1 MAVTRSIVGA
11 SPRPLQLVLDERT
24 VPGVLVKPAAG
35 GQLTCLACAHGCVLA
50 EGKRG
55 ICGVRRHERGEL
67 RVPWGYVAKKY
78 VRPVETNT
86 IFHVRPG
93 ANALTFGLFG
103 CDLRCPYCHNAA
115 LSQALRDDLE
125 GQPLDTTAE
134 ALVEEALGA
143 GARVVCAA
151 YNEPMISAE
160 WVEHIF
166 GFARGAGL
174 ATALISDGNSTPEA
188 LAYLKPVTDVFRV
201 DLKGYAQ
208 EQYRKLGGRLAP
220 VLDSIREAKRLGY
233 WVEVVTLVVPGLN
246 DDERG
251 LGTLGDELRRIDP
264 EIPWHLNAFVPR
276 YRLQTTP
283 SPSPHFLASVAGSAY
298 ARGTRYVYVGNAP
311 GMAALAHTRCP
322 DCQRVLIEREDYRVT
337 VTSVAGGGCPNCGTT
352 LPGLL

>member
-1 MAVTRSIVGA
+1 MAVNRSLVSA
-11 SPRPLQLVLDERT
+11 SARALELALDERT
-24 VPGVLVKPAAG
+24 ARGDLVKSAPD
-35 GQLTCLACAHGCVLA
+35 GQLTCLACAHACVLA
-50 EGKRG
+50 DGKRG

-115 LSQALRDDLE
+115 LSQALRDGLE
-125 GQPLDTTAE
+125 GEPVDTTPE
-134 ALVEEALGA
+134 ALIEEALGA
-143 GARVVCAA
+143 RARVLCAA

-160 WVEHIF
+160 WVKRVFEC
-166 GFARGAGL
+166 ARGAGL
-174 ATALISDGNSTPEA
+174 VTALISDGNSTPEA
-188 LAYLKPVTDVFRV
+188 LAYVRPVTDVFRV
-201 DLKGYAQ
+201 DLKGYSQ
-208 EQYRKLGGRLAP
+208 DQYRKLGGRLAP
-220 VLDSIREAKRLGY
+220 VLESIREAKRLGF

-246 DDERG
+246 DEEQG
-251 LGTLGDELRRIDP
+251 LRSLGDELRSVDP

-276 YRLQTTP
+276 YRLRTTP
-283 SPSPHFLASVAGSAY
+283 SPSPHFLASVAGTAY

-322 DCQRVLIEREDYRVT
+322 DCQTILIQREDYRVT
-337 VTSVAGGGCPNCGTT
+337 HVAAAGGGCPECGTT
-352 LPGLL
+352 LPGLF